1 MRIWIQTRIIG
12 YRLYHK
18 TPHVFRS
25 ISPFKLHKKWIR
37 FQNPMLGSRLGSAL
51 GKICWILICRK
62 RRQIHNPDPHSLFY
76 HLRFFFQHG
85 SWSVSTPGYQ
95 KMVKKQLVY
104 ISELH
109 KLCYHHQHSTILSCF
124 SHQSKKLINFFN
136 SPRFSANV
144 KPKIPITVSGSWSGS
159 ALKKNC
165 QIRIR
170 INQMRIHNPAPSDFF
185 SPSSHLGSL
194 S

>member
-1 MRIWIQTRIIG
+1 MGPHSFLLLQQFLFRCESGYGHG

-62 RRQIHNPDPHSLFY
+62 RRRIHNPDPHSLFS
-76 HLRFFFQHG
+76 HLRFFFQRG
-85 SWSVSTPGYQ
+85 SWSGSTPGYQ

-144 KPKIPITVSGSWSGS
+144 NPKSRLQYLDPDRD
-159 ALKKNC
+159 L
-165 QIRIR
+165 
-170 INQMRIHNPAPSDFF
+170 H
-185 SPSSHLGSL
+185 
-194 S
+194 